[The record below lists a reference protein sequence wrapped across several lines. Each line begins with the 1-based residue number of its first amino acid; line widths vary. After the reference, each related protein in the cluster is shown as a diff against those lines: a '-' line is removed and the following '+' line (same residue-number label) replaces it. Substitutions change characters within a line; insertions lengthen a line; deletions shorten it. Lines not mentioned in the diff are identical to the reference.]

1 MADFSVVAKLIADSS
16 AFTKG
21 VGEAKD
27 AINNLPKS
35 ASQSMNQIGN
45 AMKSVG
51 AGMTTFITAPVVAGV
66 TAAIKSYAD
75 LEQAIGGIET
85 LFKGSASTVISNSE
99 SAYKRA
105 GVSGVDYMEQVT
117 SFSAT
122 LLQGL
127 GGDTVKAAEYA
138 DKAIVDMADNANK
151 FGTNIGDIQNAYQG
165 FAKDNYSMLDNLR
178 LGYGKVH
185 CRIKSRLTI
194 LLMGVHAQIKNKH
207 VLIGNI

>member
-1 MADFSVVAKLIADSS
+1 MADFSVVAKLMADSS
-16 AFTKG
+16 AFTSG
-21 VGEAKD
+21 INDAKS
-27 AINNLPKS
+27 AIETLPKS
-35 ASQSMNQIGN
+35 TSQAMNQIGS
-45 AMKSVG
+45 AMQSVG

-66 TAAIKSYAD
+66 TTAIKQYAD

-99 SAYKRA
+99 TAYKRA

-138 DKAIVDMADNANK
+138 DKAIVDMSDKQNIVRLKRIEPNHGCAYTNKTLVCAN
-151 FGTNIGDIQNAYQG
+151 GE
-165 FAKDNYSMLDNLR
+165 NLR
-178 LGYGKVH
+178 AV
-185 CRIKSRLTI
+185 
-194 LLMGVHAQIKNKH
+194 A
-207 VLIGNI
+207 

>member
-1 MADFSVVAKLIADSS
+1 M
-16 AFTKG
+16 
-21 VGEAKD
+21 
-27 AINNLPKS
+27 
-35 ASQSMNQIGN
+35 
-45 AMKSVG
+45 
-51 AGMTTFITAPVVAGV
+51 

-138 DKAIVDMADNANK
+138 DKAIVDMSDKQNIVRVKRIEPNQGCECLKALAN
-151 FGTNIGDIQNAYQG
+151 GE
-165 FAKDNYSMLDNLR
+165 NLR
-178 LGYGKVH
+178 AV
-185 CRIKSRLTI
+185 
-194 LLMGVHAQIKNKH
+194 A
-207 VLIGNI
+207 

>member
-1 MADFSVVAKLIADSS
+1 MADFSVVAKLMADSS

-21 VGEAKD
+21 VGEAKS
-27 AINNLPKS
+27 AIETLPKS
-35 ASQSMNQIGN
+35 TSQAMSQIGS
-45 AMKSVG
+45 AMQSVG
-51 AGMTTFITAPVVAGV
+51 TGMTKFITAPVVAGV

-138 DKAIVDMADNANK
+138 DKAIVDMSDKQNIVRVKRIEPNQGCAYINKTLVCAD
-151 FGTNIGDIQNAYQG
+151 GE
-165 FAKDNYSMLDNLR
+165 NLR
-178 LGYGKVH
+178 AV
-185 CRIKSRLTI
+185 
-194 LLMGVHAQIKNKH
+194 A
-207 VLIGNI
+207 